1 MKDRYIRF
9 FEKKQ
14 HVRLFFELEDSISQE
29 KKLIFITKE
38 FVFCILVS
46 LNFNFDSR
54 YPVISSSWKKVRLI
68 ICQFHSNNLRIFTSF
83 FVFLTAKVLFSKKK
97 KTVAS
102 LVILGWKKSNF
113 KLAIF
118 TFVSFLTAR
127 KSCGPTFQKT
137 HSIIW
142 KFDVLA

>member
-1 MKDRYIRF
+1 MEDRYIRL

-54 YPVISSSWKKVRLI
+54 YPVIFRWKKVRLI

-83 FVFLTAKVLFSKKK
+83 FRIFDRSSPAVLFSKKQ
-97 KTVAS
+97 TVAS

-113 KLAIF
+113 KLANF

-127 KSCGPTFQKT
+127 KGSGPTFQKT
-137 HSIIW
+137 H
-142 KFDVLA
+142 K

>member
-1 MKDRYIRF
+1 MRDRYIRY

-14 HVRLFFELEDSISQE
+14 YVRLFFELEDSISQE

-54 YPVISSSWKKVRLI
+54 YPVIFRWKKVRLI

-83 FVFLTAKVLFSKKK
+83 WPQAKAAVLFFKT

-113 KLAIF
+113 KLANF

-127 KSCGPTFQKT
+127 KGCGPTFQKT
-137 HSIIW
+137 H
-142 KFDVLA
+142 K